1 MEKAEGKRL
10 PLSLRSF
17 PALVSL
23 GGQDLPALVGTA
35 SLASSMRLSGL
46 TALGANSHTGGGQF
60 PVGPAALVTAG
71 AGHFTLRDSHLGHL
85 LGQTAFYSILCL
97 VLIEKLL

>member
-23 GGQDLPALVGTA
+23 GGQDLTAIVGTA
-35 SLASSMRLSGL
+35 SLASSVRHNGL
-46 TALGANSHTGGGQF
+46 AALGANSHTGGGQL
-60 PVGPAALVTAG
+60 PVGTTALIATG
-71 AGHFTLRDSHLGHL
+71 AGHFTLRDSHG
-85 LGQTAFYSILCL
+85 
-97 VLIEKLL
+97 